1 MSGAGSTSA
10 NINLPSS
17 NTNRSGGLTGTSPDG
32 SLVGMS
38 APGLVKD
45 LAAWV
50 SSVTLETLPP
60 GTLHAA
66 RRLVLDRLGISL
78 GGTRLLGVHPTARLA
93 LPGTPSATVWATGQQ
108 AYAPY
113 AALANGCAGD
123 GLELLAGPDCVEGAW
138 AAAEIADR
146 TLGDLLV
153 AVVAG
158 AEVGGYLRRW
168 LADANE
174 KHGLHHP
181 ATLGSLSVAAAA
193 GRVLGLAEDHL
204 AGALAGAACLMPRAP
219 FGAFSGGGTAKS
231 LFGGWP
237 HQLGLWAC
245 LWAQDG
251 MVGPSTALE
260 GSRGVAQSLLDAG
273 GIVQA
278 PAFAPGSGGWEI
290 ERVLFKAIPA
300 CRSVHPAVTALES
313 LGPLDVERVRAI
325 RVWTYPYAVDLDTRS
340 HGEGI
345 GPAQVS
351 VKQSVA
357 LALVSGGLA
366 PGVYTPAALE
376 APAVQRLATLT
387 TVEVG
392 QEYAGDGPRV
402 RGARIE
408 VTLDNGQ
415 VLAARTDEPRW
426 GASAPAMDA
435 ELRARFQELVA
446 STDAAG
452 AAVLGTV
459 AGLDLLDA
467 PTSTPIRALTPRRP
481 TSEASNRA

>member
-1 MSGAGSTSA
+1 MSTD
-10 NINLPSS
+10 
-17 NTNRSGGLTGTSPDG
+17 LTGMRG
-32 SLVGMS
+32 
-38 APGLVKD
+38 PGVVKD
-45 LAAWV
+45 LAAWAASV
-50 SSVTLETLPP
+50 SLDSLPP
-60 GTLHAA
+60 SAVHAA

-78 GGTRLLGVHPTARLA
+78 GGTRLLGVHPTATLA

-123 GLELLAGPDCVEGAW
+123 GLELMAGPDCVEGAW
-138 AAAEIADR
+138 VAAEIADR
-146 TLGDLLV
+146 ALGDLLA

-158 AEVGGYLRRW
+158 AEIGGYLRRW

-181 ATLGSLSVAAAA
+181 ATLGSLSVAAAV
-193 GRVLGLAEDHL
+193 GRVLGLPEDRL

-219 FGAFSGGGTAKS
+219 FGSFTGGGSAKS

-251 MVGPSTALE
+251 MVGASTVLE

-273 GIVQA
+273 GAIEA
-278 PAFAPGSGGWEI
+278 PAFAPGRGGWEI

-300 CRSVHPAVTALES
+300 CRSVHPSVTALES
-313 LGPLDVERVRAI
+313 LGRIAPETVRAI
-325 RVWTYPYAVDLDTRS
+325 RVWTYPYAFDLDQRS
-340 HGEGI
+340 HGPLGDWP
-345 GPAQVS
+345 GAAQVS

-366 PGVYTPAALE
+366 PGGYTSAAL
-376 APAVQRLATLT
+376 ADPAVRRLAGLT

-392 QEYAGDGPRV
+392 PEYAGDGPRV
-402 RGARIE
+402 RGARLE
-408 VTLDNGQ
+408 VELADGR
-415 VLAARTDEPRW
+415 VLAAKTDEPRW
-426 GASAPAMDA
+426 GASGPATDA
-435 ELRARFQELVA
+435 ELRARFRELSGTDGA
-446 STDAAG
+446 ERSTDRAG
-452 AAVLGTV
+452 AGTLG
-459 AGLDLLDA
+459 GRDLLDL
-467 PTSTPIRALTPRRP
+467 PPDTPIRALTPSRAAR
-481 TSEASNRA
+481 TSEDADRA